1 MGWRATYNAHVARSA
16 AACGAMRGAPY
27 RRSIAPL
34 VRAQAAKNSL
44 LSTLLAPARGAEVAP
59 LLASRGCSCIEM
71 TSQPVIART
80 TFEAGVGWA
89 YLTQSGEIWVRRPAH
104 SQRQS

>member
-1 MGWRATYNAHVARSA
+1 MQRN
-16 AACGAMRGAPY
+16 
-27 RRSIAPL
+27 L
-34 VRAQAAKNSL
+34 Q
-44 LSTLLAPARGAEVAP
+44 STLLAPARGAEVAP

-104 SQRQS
+104 SQRQFLSSGWLVPALLVGRLHLLKARQRTCCRFASVH